1 MSWRTARRAKDSLG
15 IKPAKTRFDGGWT
28 WALPTKIAKMPEDV
42 QPTTDGH
49 LRGKNEQKPHWNAA
63 SSEDGHVAI
72 FDRTRILKPFLRI
85 KTPKM
90 ANLKRCT
97 PSGKL
102 TIFVSP
108 SPKTTSKCSRC
119 LSERGGYHCLGRCLW
134 CIAYGEYQ
142 AHHCQT
148 GHQADTRTQRGN
160 PQP

>member
-28 WALPTKIAKMPEDV
+28 WALPAKMTKMAEDV
-42 QPTTDGH
+42 HPTTDGH
-49 LRGKNEQKPHWNAA
+49 LRQM
-63 SSEDGHVAI
+63 AI

-90 ANLKRCT
+90 ANLKRWT

-102 TIFVSP
+102 AIFVSP

-148 GHQADTRTQRGN
+148 GHQADTRAQRGN